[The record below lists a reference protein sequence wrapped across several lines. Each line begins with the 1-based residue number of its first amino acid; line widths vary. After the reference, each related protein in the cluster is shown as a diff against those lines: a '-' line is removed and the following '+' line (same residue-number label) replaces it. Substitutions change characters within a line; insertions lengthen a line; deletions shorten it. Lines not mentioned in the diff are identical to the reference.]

1 MNPGSR
7 ELNSFLY
14 EFVGKVPVRTI
25 IWFICIVIV
34 FIIVS
39 KTRFGIC
46 IESYGDNSKASQ
58 IAGINIM
65 LLIPVCY
72 IICNILACIAGF
84 VEMGYSS
91 IVDPGNMGLTK
102 EMDAIAATVLGG
114 TSIDGGKTHIWG
126 TVCGAMVLQLITIMV
141 NMNNV
146 PSSYA
151 KIIKA
156 IIIILAVYVQNI
168 RSKN

>member
-1 MNPGSR
+1 
-7 ELNSFLY
+7 
-14 EFVGKVPVRTI
+14 
-25 IWFICIVIV
+25 
-34 FIIVS
+34 
-39 KTRFGIC
+39 
-46 IESYGDNSKASQ
+46 
-58 IAGINIM
+58 
-65 LLIPVCY
+65 
-72 IICNILACIAGF
+72 
-84 VEMGYSS
+84 
-91 IVDPGNMGLTK
+91 MGLKK

-114 TSIDGGKTHIWG
+114 TSIDGGKPHIWG

-168 RSKN
+168 RNKN

>member
-1 MNPGSR
+1 
-7 ELNSFLY
+7 
-14 EFVGKVPVRTI
+14 
-25 IWFICIVIV
+25 
-34 FIIVS
+34 
-39 KTRFGIC
+39 
-46 IESYGDNSKASQ
+46 
-58 IAGINIM
+58 
-65 LLIPVCY
+65 
-72 IICNILACIAGF
+72 
-84 VEMGYSS
+84 MGYSS

-114 TSIDGGKTHIWG
+114 TSIDGGKPHIWG

-168 RSKN
+168 RNKN